1 MFMLL
6 PSPQLGSIG
15 FISLCSAFLDW
26 QNQIKKAKRF

>member
-6 PSPQLGSIG
+6 PSPQLESIG

-26 QNQIKKAKRF
+26 QSQIEKAERS